1 MPNLELI
8 SPVQIAVQP
17 VSTTPNSSIVTNPKV
32 LLDRGREIARI
43 IPQYTPTDAHP
54 RRDEVPQIPLS
65 DDVGAAVVLATVD
78 GRPRTR
84 RASWSSARDIRTL
97 KVCTHQDR
105 SRCISRAGQE
115 ALGAPQI
122 QIMRDQPIMP
132 ALLTPLIRGTTG
144 WQGPRYSTAIAKIP
158 ILSLHPRT
166 HGAEPIGTD
175 LPGYAGRYQSRQ
187 ALADG
192 VGAGGK

>member
-1 MPNLELI
+1 MLTPPFVHYSRMLNLELV
-8 SPVQIAVQP
+8 SPVQIAVCP
-17 VSTTPNSSIVTNPKV
+17 ASTTPNSTVLINPEV
-32 LLDRGREIARI
+32 LLYRSREIGSI
-43 IPQYTPTDAHP
+43 IPQYTPTDAHS

-65 DDVGAAVVLATVD
+65 DYVGAAVVLTTVD

-115 ALGAPQI
+115 ALGTPQI
-122 QIMRDQPIMP
+122 QIVSDQPIMP

-158 ILSLHPRT
+158 ILSLHPRYPWC
-166 HGAEPIGTD
+166 GADRDRSP
-175 LPGYAGRYQSRQ
+175 R
-187 ALADG
+187 
-192 VGAGGK
+192 